1 MSVVGQGRARL
12 GHNVAEE
19 LRRAILDGALKPGE
33 RLIED
38 RLSEEYGVSRV
49 PIREA
54 IQILMGEGLVVPTAS
69 RGAAV
74 AELTDAFAEELVEVR
89 ALLEGMN
96 AKLAARHRDPAIV
109 ERLHQV
115 LARGNA
121 AASHGTPT
129 ELAQLNGEFHELLA
143 VAGSNRVLRDVMR
156 SLRERTNLVFRRNT
170 ATRAPEDWREHA
182 AILAAVIDGD
192 EELAMLLATRHVHN
206 AARARFQSR
215 TGDRASFETA
225 ATAASSG

>member
-1 MSVVGQGRARL
+1 MSRARL
-12 GHNVAEE
+12 RQNVAEK
-19 LRRAILDGALKPGE
+19 LRRAILNGVLKPGE

-49 PIREA
+49 PVREA
-54 IQILMGEGLVVPTAS
+54 IQILMGEGLVVPTPS

-74 AELTDAFAEELVEVR
+74 AELTDEFAEELVEVR

-109 ERLHQV
+109 ERLHHV

-121 AASHGTPT
+121 AASQGTPA

-156 SLRERTNLVFRRNT
+156 SLRERTNLVFQRNT
-170 ATRAPEDWREHA
+170 AARAPEDWREHA
-182 AILAAVIDGD
+182 AILSAVIEGD

-206 AARARFQSR
+206 AARARLVQRVR
-215 TGDRASFETA
+215 TSDGASFETA
-225 ATAASSG
+225 ANAASSG